1 MTIDNFASR
10 IEFAAM
16 MHFVRDLEETGQ
28 APVFRVM
35 ESATTGNVRVA
46 DADRIML
53 GSNNYLGLATHPKV
67 LEAAR
72 DAIDRYGAASTGSRV
87 ANGSSALHTELEAEL
102 ADWHGCQSALL
113 FPTGYQTNVGTISAL
128 IRETDTVIL
137 DWAAHA
143 SLNDGVRLAGADT
156 ARIQHNDV
164 DELHELL
171 YRTAQSGTPT
181 MVVVDGLYSMEGDV
195 APLDRIAAL
204 CDRFDAMLMV
214 DEAHS
219 AGILGPN
226 RTGAVEQ
233 YGVAESVDIRMGTLS
248 KAIGSIGGYVVGPSD
263 LIDYLRT
270 HARAFQFT
278 TAATPASVAAA
289 LAAVRVIRSAEG
301 AERAERLL
309 ANVRRLRD
317 GLAAHD
323 VPTLAPSLD
332 PRGEQLLG
340 PIVPVPIDGEPML
353 VEVWNELFR
362 RGIFSGISVFPGV
375 RMGKPLLR
383 LCVTAEHSAADI
395 DLVADTIADVVPV
408 SHQPVPAL

>member
-1 MTIDNFASR
+1 MTIDKFATR

-35 ESATTGNVRVA
+35 ESATTDKVRVA
-46 DADRIML
+46 GADRIML
-53 GSNNYLGLATHPKV
+53 GSNNYLGLATHPEV
-67 LEAAR
+67 LRAAR
-72 DAIDRYGAASTGSRV
+72 DALDRYGAASTGSRV
-87 ANGSSALHTELEAEL
+87 ANGSYALHAELEAEL
-102 ADWHGCQSALL
+102 ADWHGCQAAVL

-128 IRETDTVIL
+128 VRDSDTVIL

-143 SLNDGVRLAGADT
+143 SLNDGVKLSGAE
-156 ARIQHNDV
+156 AVRVQHNDV
-164 DELHELL
+164 GELHELL
-171 YRTAQSGTPT
+171 DHTARSGNPT
-181 MVVVDGLYSMEGDV
+181 LVVVDGLYSMEGDI

-204 CDRFDAMLMV
+204 CDRYDAMLMV

-226 RTGAVEQ
+226 RTGAVELF
-233 YGVAESVDIRMGTLS
+233 GVAGSVDIRMGTLS

-263 LIDYLRT
+263 LTDYLRT

-301 AERAERLL
+301 AQRAARLID
-309 ANVRRLRD
+309 NVRRLRD

-323 VPTLAPSLD
+323 IPTLAPSIGPGGD
-332 PRGEQLLG
+332 ELLG

-383 LCVTAEHSAADI
+383 LCVTAEHSTTDI
-395 DLVADTIADVVPV
+395 DAVAAAIAEVVPV
-408 SHQPVPAL
+408 SCRPVPL